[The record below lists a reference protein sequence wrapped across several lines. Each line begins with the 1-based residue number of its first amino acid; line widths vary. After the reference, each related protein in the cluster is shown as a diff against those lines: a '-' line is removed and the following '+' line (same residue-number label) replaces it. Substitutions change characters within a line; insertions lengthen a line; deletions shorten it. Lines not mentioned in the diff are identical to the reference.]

1 MKIDK
6 KQLFSYLD
14 AWTFTSES
22 ELKSEINQLICAS
35 VWATYYTERKQT
47 PKLCREY
54 IKTRNLS
61 FIPYILQSW
70 ETLKQT
76 RATKS

>member
-14 AWTFTSES
+14 VRTFKSKS

-35 VWATYYTERKQT
+35 V
-47 PKLCREY
+47 
-54 IKTRNLS
+54 
-61 FIPYILQSW
+61 
-70 ETLKQT
+70 
-76 RATKS
+76 

>member
-1 MKIDK
+1 MKTDK

-14 AWTFTSES
+14 ARTFKSES

-47 PKLCREY
+47 PRLCREY

-61 FIPYILQSW
+61 FNQL
-70 ETLKQT
+70 
-76 RATKS
+76 